1 MMWILAGI
9 YCGLLW
15 LIFDKLRLIRLSL
28 PIAVLAASIGPGLIL
43 ALLFCS
49 QYYHPM
55 SQSLNIFQRV
65 IPIVPQTQ
73 QRSRVTSV
81 VVNPNT
87 PVKKGDV
94 LFEVD
99 RVPFQLT
106 VDRLQASLNEAEQS
120 IQVALASIDVAKATI
135 VRTDADLNYGTRD
148 RDRVERLIKSNAV
161 SQEDFD
167 KSMNRYEQARAANDQ
182 AHTSLK
188 QSELSVEMARAR
200 LAQAKSNLADAEYDL
215 DQATTR
221 APADGFVTNMQL
233 LPGMLVGGLGATSVM
248 SFVVDRNEEE
258 QGVVVASI
266 PQKNFL
272 LVKPG
277 QYAEVVLNCYPG
289 QILTGRVETTI
300 DITGAGQL
308 SASGAIPVQLGQRE
322 VPFAIRIRLDD
333 GKVRLPAGI
342 NGFAAVYTDNVP
354 IAGIPVMVIMRMQSW
369 IQYVW

>member
-1 MMWILAGI
+1 MWILAGI

-28 PIAVLAASIGPGLIL
+28 PIAVLAAAIGPGLIL

-55 SQSLNIFQRV
+55 SQSLNIFQKV

-99 RVPFQLT
+99 RVPFQIT
-106 VDRLQASLNEAEQS
+106 VDRLKASLNEAEQS
-120 IQVALASIDVAKATI
+120 IQVALASIDVAKVTI
-135 VRTDADLNYGTRD
+135 VRTDSDLNYATRD
-148 RDRVERLIKSNAV
+148 RDRVEPLVKSNAI

-167 KSMNRYEQARAANDQ
+167 KAMNRYEQARAANDQ
-182 AHTSLK
+182 AHTNLK
-188 QSELSVEMARAR
+188 QSELSVEVARAR
-200 LAQAKSNLADAEYDL
+200 LAQSKSNLADAEYDL

-233 LPGMLVGGLGATSVM
+233 LPGMLVGGMGATSVM

-277 QYAEVVLNCYPG
+277 QYVEVRGCLYRKRSHCWNPRDGHHANAKLDTIRVVSYGLTVDGITNVARQTQKRSNSLKPCFGRKLKCTKFYRQPDCCNCSFLHN
-289 QILTGRVETTI
+289 QC
-300 DITGAGQL
+300 
-308 SASGAIPVQLGQRE
+308 
-322 VPFAIRIRLDD
+322 
-333 GKVRLPAGI
+333 
-342 NGFAAVYTDNVP
+342 
-354 IAGIPVMVIMRMQSW
+354 
-369 IQYVW
+369 